1 MIMRTIL
8 LPALAAS
15 SLLLSGCV
23 AKAAWD
29 VATMPVKAGSKAVDM
44 ATTSQSE
51 ADRNY
56 GKKMRKAEEREG
68 RERNAHEQECRK
80 HPDRPCP
87 PYDGYRAEDHRD
99 DD

>member
-1 MIMRTIL
+1 MRKALIPL
-8 LPALAAS
+8 LAGSA
-15 SLLLSGCV
+15 LLLNGCV

-56 GKKMRKAEEREG
+56 GRKMRKAEEREG
-68 RERNAHEQECRK
+68 RERKEHEQRCRADPK
-80 HPDRPCP
+80 HCG
-87 PYDGYRAEDHRD
+87 PYDGYRAEEHRD
-99 DD
+99 DKD

>member
-1 MIMRTIL
+1 MTKL
-8 LPALAAS
+8 LIPALAAS

-23 AKAAWD
+23 AKTVLD
-29 VATMPVKAGSKAVDM
+29 VAMLPVKAGSKAVDM

-51 ADRNY
+51 ADRSY

-68 RERNAHEQECRK
+68 RERAEHDKACRQDPK
-80 HPDRPCP
+80 NCG
-87 PYDGYRAEDHRD
+87 PYRGYRAEKHRD